1 MNHPFREPGMDRTLP
16 KKSFNLGRF
25 LSGLLVVLS
34 TLLIGVIITTHVV
47 RWVTLAGGVGV
58 SAMSSQCNPKGS
70 VESSQQLKP
79 LGFRNPEKQC
89 KITWYFER
97 VLLGENT
104 FRTFEQAK
112 EFGKTYGGCTSFDL
126 GFSPK
131 KP

>member
-16 KKSFNLGRF
+16 KKPFNLGRF
-25 LSGLLVVLS
+25 LSGLLVVFS

-58 SAMSSQCNPKGS
+58 SAMSSQCNPLVFG
-70 VESSQQLKP
+70 
-79 LGFRNPEKQC
+79 NPEKQC

-97 VLLGENT
+97 ALLGENT
-104 FRTFEQAK
+104 FKTLEEAK